1 MKGIEWWSL
10 FAVIMVILITL
21 VLLVLL
27 NKFELI
33 FVPPR

>member
-10 FAVIMVILITL
+10 FAVIMVILIAI
-21 VLLVLL
+21 VLFVLL

-33 FVPPR
+33 FTYR